1 MPVRTT
7 PLVTAE
13 VYHIVNRG
21 VASTPIFRR
30 RYDHQ
35 KFTQIFLYYQNA
47 GPPVR
52 FSKLRELPGTEKER
66 VLEELKR
73 KKNFLVEIIAYCLMP
88 NHFHFILKQVKD
100 NGIADFIR
108 LSTNS
113 YSHYFNIVSKRK
125 GPLFEGRFKAVRIE
139 TDTQLLH
146 ISRYIHLNPYSSF
159 LINGLKNL
167 LNYPFSSLMEY
178 LGSSQISICHKEIIL
193 SQFSGSKQY
202 EDFVL
207 NQADYQ
213 RSLEEIKHQILE
225 E

>member
-7 PLVTAE
+7 PLVTGE

-21 VASTPIFRR
+21 VASTHIFRR

-66 VLEELKR
+66 ILKELKR

-88 NHFHFILKQVKD
+88 NHFHFILKQIKD

-113 YSHYFNIVSKRK
+113 YSHYFNIVCKRK
-125 GPLFEGRFKAVRIE
+125 GPLFEGRFKAVRVE
-139 TDTQLLH
+139 TNSQLLH
-146 ISRYIHLNPYSSF
+146 LSRYVHLNPYSSF
-159 LINGLKNL
+159 LVKTINELIE
-167 LNYPFSSLMEY
+167 YPYSSLPEY
-178 LGSSQISICHKEIIL
+178 LGLLETNIYQGEIIL
-193 SQFSGSKQY
+193 SFFSGS
-202 EDFVL
+202 EDYKRFVFDR
-207 NQADYQ
+207 ADYQ
-213 RSLEEIKHQILE
+213 RSLEEIKHQLLE
-225 E
+225 D